1 MVAIA
6 EPRARDPKPTVS
18 IVPHAH
24 GTDLFFAYFP
34 ALRTG
39 LLSSGPCPEA
49 DISLAVI
56 HKLASLGLGRQP
68 LRLLMHNC
76 ETDISFGAYGT
87 DFL

>member
-1 MVAIA
+1 MLAIA

-18 IVPHAH
+18 IVPH

-49 DISLAVI
+49 DIS
-56 HKLASLGLGRQP
+56 
-68 LRLLMHNC
+68 
-76 ETDISFGAYGT
+76 FGAYGT